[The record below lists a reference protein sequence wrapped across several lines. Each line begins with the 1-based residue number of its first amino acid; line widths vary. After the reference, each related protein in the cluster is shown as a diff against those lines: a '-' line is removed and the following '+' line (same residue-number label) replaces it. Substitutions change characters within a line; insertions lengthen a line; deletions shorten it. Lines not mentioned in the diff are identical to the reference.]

1 MNKQKHWYD
10 YFWIWTIVY
19 FVLGFFNILFAWL
32 GMFDFMVP
40 LLFAIFGGNKFFCN
54 HMCGRSQ
61 LLTVIPQIPQ
71 QIHKSR
77 VKKWK
82 EKGGKGEMPRQRFS
96 LCRNKPTPAWMP
108 SKAFRY
114 GFLIFFLTMFGNIV
128 YQTWRVF
135 GGATLRQSIKLFWTF
150 RVPWG
155 WAYTAGSAPDWAAQY
170 AFGFYSLM
178 LTSALIGLILM
189 VLFKPRTWCSFCP
202 MGTMTQ
208 LICRL
213 RHRGES
219 PDSNV

>member
-1 MNKQKHWYD
+1 M
-10 YFWIWTIVY
+10 TISGSGPLCILSWAFLTFCLPGSVCLTLW
-19 FVLGFFNILFAWL
+19 FLFFLPYSEATSFSATICA
-32 GMFDFMVP
+32 
-40 LLFAIFGGNKFFCN
+40 GG
-54 HMCGRSQ
+54 G
-61 LLTVIPQIPQ
+61 
-71 QIHKSR
+71 
-77 VKKWK
+77 
-82 EKGGKGEMPRQRFS
+82 
-96 LCRNKPTPAWMP
+96 NKPTPAWMP

-155 WAYTAGSAPDWAAQY
+155 WAYTAGSALDWAAQY

-219 PDSNV
+219 PESNG